1 MPHFTAPG
9 RLASDLRSCRLLVG
23 LALALAAGAACG
35 ARPAVLPDTLQQR
48 IAPCLSCHART
59 DKDDAFFP
67 RLAGKPAGYLYNQL
81 VNFQRGRRHFPLM
94 TWMVAPLPDPYLHE
108 IADYFAGANLPRPPA
123 PPVLATPAER
133 ARGEALVRRGDPAL
147 RLPACAACHGAQLMG
162 VQPAIPGL
170 AGLPRDYIN
179 AQLGAW
185 KNGDRHA
192 LEPNCMAEI
201 ARRLPLADVA
211 AISAYLAA
219 QPVPSHTTAAASIK
233 RPLPLAC
240 GSAPDTP

>member
-1 MPHFTAPG
+1 MA
-9 RLASDLRSCRLLVG
+9 
-23 LALALAAGAACG
+23 ALALSALGAAP
-35 ARPAVLPDTLQQR
+35 AWADRPAVLPDTLQQR

-59 DKDDAFFP
+59 DRDDAFFP

-81 VNFQRGRRHFPLM
+81 INFQQGRRRYPLM

-108 IADYFAGANLPRPPA
+108 IADYFANADLARPPA
-123 PPVLATPAER
+123 PVVTASPTER
-133 ARGEALVRRGDPAL
+133 ARGEQLVQRGDPAL
-147 RLPACAACHGAQLMG
+147 KVPACVACHGAALTG
-162 VQPAIPGL
+162 AQPAIPGL
-170 AGLPRDYIN
+170 TGLPRDYIN

-192 LEPNCMAEI
+192 LAPDCMAEI
-201 ARRLPLADVA
+201 ARRLPLQDVT

-219 QPVPSHTTAAASIK
+219 QPVPQHGAVATPIH

-240 GSAPDTP
+240 GSAPDQP